1 MTGRLDHV
9 FRLAADD
16 DPWPLV
22 RELAGS
28 GDLSLVPPVQAA
40 LERCLDDHDWYGRDL
55 MAYLLVGLRGVAA
68 FPLVLRAFARP
79 LEGGDHRRLIGELV
93 VELMR
98 KDPGACRPVIVAFA
112 GSAHPGLRSAA
123 VWALGYVLEPADL
136 DLLRA
141 AAADP
146 DRAVRQAAVGSLAEL
161 KDDRRAFELVV
172 AALADPDDPVR
183 LAAVTGLRWFG
194 SEDAVPHLAR
204 LAHDPSPAVRS
215 VLGDA
220 LGALLISPGIAG
232 DLDPAPG
239 ALGLLSGAPGA
250 SFGIEDTL
258 AVLLGDPEPSVRAA
272 AARGVQRLEV
282 LRAHLGDPDP
292 RVRAAV
298 AAGLARHGGPELAVL
313 AADESP
319 LVRADLVT
327 ALGVSGHPGA
337 RPLVEALADDPD
349 RAVRARVRVALDRL
363 G

>member
-1 MTGRLDHV
+1 MTGRLDDV
-9 FRLAADD
+9 FRLAVDD

-55 MAYLLVGLRGVAA
+55 MAYLLVGLRGVAS
-68 FPLVLRAFARP
+68 FPLILRAFARP

-123 VWALGYVLEPADL
+123 LWALGYVIEPSDL

-141 AAADP
+141 AVADP
-146 DRAVRQAAVGSLAEL
+146 DRAVRQAAVGSLAEM
-161 KDDRRAFELVV
+161 KDERRAFDLVV
-172 AALADPDDPVR
+172 AAMADPDDQVR
-183 LAAVTGLRWFG
+183 LAAVAGLRWFG
-194 SEDAVPHLAR
+194 SAEAIPPLVR
-204 LAHDPSPAVRS
+204 LVDDPSAAVRS
-215 VLGDA
+215 MLGA
-220 LGALLISPGIAG
+220 TLGALPI
-232 DLDPAPG
+232 PG
-239 ALGLLSGAPGA
+239 AG
-250 SFGIEDTL
+250 DTL
-258 AVLLGDPEPSVRAA
+258 AVLLGDPEPSVRAS
-272 AARGVQRLEV
+272 AARGIRRPEV
-282 LRAHLGDPDP
+282 LRAHVGDPDP

-298 AAGLARHGGPELAVL
+298 AAGLARCGGPEFAVL

-327 ALGVSGHPGA
+327 ALGVSGRPEA
-337 RPLVEALADDPD
+337 RTLVEALADDPD
-349 RAVRARVRVALDRL
+349 RAVRARARVALGRL
-363 G
+363 A